1 MTLEALNR
9 LRRNLSPLAAGEAA
23 PEELSRYLD
32 FYHLGFDA
40 EFPGLDH
47 RLGTVASGPFQLA
60 THCWRHPNAVA
71 NLLIVHGYMDHTG
84 LFSKLVHFGLSHRC
98 NVVIFDLPGHG
109 LSSGDAITIEDFA
122 QYGDAV
128 ADVRA
133 ACTLPDLPWVAL
145 AQSTG
150 GAALIEY
157 AREHDWLFSQVALLA
172 PLIRPAGWQKMKWSR
187 RLLGAVVKEVP
198 RQFSVNSS
206 DHAFLAFQHADPLS
220 ARRIPLSWIAAL
232 DRWLMDFD
240 ACDLGVGPALVVQGD
255 ADGTVDWRWNVPRY
269 QRLFPGSELC
279 MVPGAGH
286 QLANE
291 AEAIQSGF
299 LPVAARWL
307 GVSAD

>member
-109 LSSGDAITIEDFA
+109 LSTGDDITIRDFA

-128 ADVRA
+128 DDVLA
-133 ACTLPDLPWVAL
+133 ACALPDLPWLALDKSVIDRDDPVSSVISTLNFASAGILRKADDAPATLSPLVTSSAEAMEIDTAKLQGRPDIRGLVA
-145 AQSTG
+145 AYQPDG
-150 GAALIEY
+150 K
-157 AREHDWLFSQVALLA
+157 RHV
-172 PLIRPAGWQKMKWSR
+172 
-187 RLLGAVVKEVP
+187 
-198 RQFSVNSS
+198 
-206 DHAFLAFQHADPLS
+206 
-220 ARRIPLSWIAAL
+220 IAA
-232 DRWLMDFD
+232 R
-240 ACDLGVGPALVVQGD
+240 VG
-255 ADGTVDWRWNVPRY
+255 GTVPTA
-269 QRLFPGSELC
+269 FPDGPPKPPE
-279 MVPGAGH
+279 VH
-286 QLANE
+286 Q
-291 AEAIQSGF
+291 
-299 LPVAARWL
+299 
-307 GVSAD
+307 